1 MAIVHVKAEDL
12 TPELVD
18 LLTGGSAVGI
28 LGWLVMALINGWL
41 VPKSVVAL
49 KEEQVQRAQRDSDFW
64 RDIALKGTDIAEQM
78 VKAKLAEVEG
88 KKP

>member
-1 MAIVHVKAEDL
+1 L
-12 TPELVD
+12 TPEFVD

-28 LGWLVMALINGWL
+28 LGWLVLALINGWL
-41 VPKSVVAL
+41 VTKSVVQL
-49 KEEQVQRAQRDSDFW
+49 KDEQIARAQRDADFW

>member
-1 MAIVHVKAEDL
+1 MS
-12 TPELVD
+12 PEFVD
-18 LLTGGSAVGI
+18 LLTGGSAVGV
-28 LGWLVMALINGWL
+28 LAWLVLALINGWL

-49 KEEQVQRAQRDSDFW
+49 KDEAINRAQRDSDFW

>member
-1 MAIVHVKAEDL
+1 M

-28 LGWLVMALINGWL
+28 LAWLVLALINGWL
-41 VPKSVVAL
+41 VPKSVVAI
-49 KEEQVQRAQRDSDFW
+49 KDEAVQRAQKDADFW

-78 VKAKLAEVEG
+78 VKARLAEVEG

>member
-1 MAIVHVKAEDL
+1 MS
-12 TPELVD
+12 PEFVD

-28 LGWLVMALINGWL
+28 LAWLVLALINGWL
-41 VPKSVVAL
+41 VPKSTML
-49 KEEQVQRAQRDSDFW
+49 IKEEQVRQAQRDAEFW

-78 VKAKLAEVEG
+78 VAARLAELDR